1 MFSLEIFEI
10 KFYFTHVLFNVSAG
24 HDCFGG
30 GDCFRIVID
39 SDQHDRDLRFQC
51 DVVESFFQL
60 GLRLRVPSS
69 DCKMKLRS
77 FGKDLCHLFYQ

>member
-10 KFYFTHVLFNVSAG
+10 KFYFTHILFNVSAG

-30 GDCFRIVID
+30 GNCFRIVID

-60 GLRLRVPSS
+60 GLRLRVPSGVIA
-69 DCKMKLRS
+69 R
-77 FGKDLCHLFYQ
+77 